1 MFRSLL
7 SEVRSRVSVLNLG
20 TRPYYSAR
28 RPKRTRSPRLAP
40 QSEIDRA
47 VAALPPR
54 FTADD
59 LTAAIAA
66 EPNPLVCLHLLTHH
80 HPHRSHPDPSSFLIT
95 IKKLGSAALF
105 PELRSA
111 GSLALSL
118 PSVLTEPLLTTL
130 IYFYSNARMLSSA
143 IHVYNL
149 MRSHPD
155 PSCRPTARTYNLLFA
170 ALLGRDNRNSY
181 INHVYMDTLRAL
193 FRQMVNSGV
202 APDVFSLNSIIKGY
216 ALSLHLND
224 ALRIFHQMKPV
235 YGCDPD
241 ANSYNYLVHGLC
253 AQGRTKNAR
262 ELFDEMRSRG
272 FEPSAKAFNSLASA
286 LAMGGEVE
294 AAMEL
299 VWEMRRMRKV
309 VDLVTCRTVIEE
321 MCARGRMR
329 EGVRLLR
336 DWKEREV
343 LNERWFIELLNGL
356 EDNYGHEPVA
366 PGSGF

>member
-1 MFRSLL
+1 MLRFLL
-7 SEVRSRVSVLNLG
+7 TDLRSRISGATVA
-20 TRPYYSAR
+20 TRLYSFAR
-28 RPKRTRSPRLAP
+28 RPKRRQTPRLPP
-40 QSEIDRA
+40 QCENDRA

-66 EPNPLVCLHLLTHH
+66 EPNPLVCLHLLTHQ
-80 HPHRSHPDPSSFLIT
+80 HPHRSHPSASSFLIT
-95 IKKLGSAALF
+95 IKKLGAASLF

-111 GSLALSL
+111 ASLAFSFPSILS
-118 PSVLTEPLLTTL
+118 EPLLSTI

-149 MRSHPD
+149 MRDHPD
-155 PSCRPTARTYNLLFA
+155 PSCRPTTQTYNLLFT

-202 APDVFSLNSIIKGY
+202 APDVFSLNSMIKGY

-224 ALRIFHQMKPV
+224 ALRVFHQMKPV

-262 ELFDEMRSRG
+262 ELFDEMRSRA
-272 FEPSAKAFNSLASA
+272 FVPSAKTFNSLASA
-286 LAMGGEVE
+286 LAMGGELE
-294 AAMEL
+294 AAVEI
-299 VWEMRRMRKV
+299 VGEMGRM
-309 VDLVTCRTVIEE
+309 VDLVTCRTVIGE
-321 MCARGRMR
+321 MCGRGRVR
-329 EGVRLLR
+329 EGLRLLR
-336 DWKEREV
+336 EWKERAV
-343 LNERWFIELLNGL
+343 LNERGYEELL
-356 EDNYGHEPVA
+356 YGIDIGHGDDELVGRGPA
-366 PGSGF
+366 L